1 MMDENAATEGKDA
14 CPEVVDP
21 IAAEVISMF
30 DELSYRP
37 MEKLE
42 EMASEPAEVEAEG
55 VDNRRRS
62 RRTRRER
69 IGGVQMTGEVV
80 EIVEAEGVASEAEP
94 AKEGAEAS
102 EVRAEGEVKGETRSR
117 RSRRGG
123 RGRKANVE
131 SENEVREAVTAE
143 PVAEVKAGAVEVK
156 AEEPVPVEK
165 RRETRRVRKTSVQKA
180 ASSAENSVE
189 AKEAA
194 VAEGLQTNAVSVEG
208 VSEVKAEVSV
218 EEAGELRQR
227 RVRRTR
233 ARKAEAETVAV
244 EAAKSESAAPDVE
257 VASEV
262 VSERQDAVEGAR
274 RVRRTRRSR
283 IGE

>member
-1 MMDENAATEGKDA
+1 
-14 CPEVVDP
+14 
-21 IAAEVISMF
+21 
-30 DELSYRP
+30 
-37 MEKLE
+37 
-42 EMASEPAEVEAEG
+42 
-55 VDNRRRS
+55 
-62 RRTRRER
+62 
-69 IGGVQMTGEVV
+69 MTGEVV